1 MSALT
6 ICVNRGASR
15 STSAFIETYS
25 SLHEC
30 IGLNSTADSE
40 TVSVRGKGAIEEAQL
55 CREGVRALRVS
66 SPHYL
71 VST

>member
-1 MSALT
+1 MEQAVLS
-6 ICVNRGASR
+6 INER
-15 STSAFIETYS
+15 
-25 SLHEC
+25 

-40 TVSVRGKGAIEEAQL
+40 TVSVRGQGAIEEAQL
-55 CREGVRALRVS
+55 CHEGVRALRVS